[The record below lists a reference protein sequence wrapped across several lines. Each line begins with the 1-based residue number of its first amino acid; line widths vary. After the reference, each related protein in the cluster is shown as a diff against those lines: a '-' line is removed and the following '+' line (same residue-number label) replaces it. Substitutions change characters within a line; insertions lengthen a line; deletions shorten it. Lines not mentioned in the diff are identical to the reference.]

1 MDLCMPLLL
10 VGNTILIV
18 NINNILHQIKKKK
31 KLPRISM
38 RHRERDKKLK
48 VSEHSTAFTSLPC
61 EEQQVGTW

>member
-1 MDLCMPLLL
+1 MPLLL

-18 NINNILHQIKKKK
+18 NINNILHHIKKKKK

-48 VSEHSTAFTSLPC
+48 VSEHSTAFTSLQC

>member
-1 MDLCMPLLL
+1 MPLLL

-18 NINNILHQIKKKK
+18 NINNILHHIKKK

-48 VSEHSTAFTSLPC
+48 VFEHSTAFTSLQC